1 MPEQSDRQELV
12 AELMYEMQAEGT
24 ANGKFADAA
33 HDALGLNRTDVRC
46 LDIVEREGGR
56 LTAGELAEL
65 SGLTGAAVTGILD
78 RLEAKGYARRVRSDG
93 DRRRVFVEL
102 TPLMHQRTDEIWGP
116 MAVEGQKM
124 VTNLSTAELGLLRDW
139 FRAGREL
146 NEREVERVR
155 KLSFGQR

>member
-1 MPEQSDRQELV
+1 VANQSHRDELV

-24 ANGKFADAA
+24 ANQKFADAA
-33 HDALGLNRTDVRC
+33 HETLGLNRTDVRC
-46 LDIVEREGGR
+46 LDIIEREGGR
-56 LTAGELAEL
+56 LMAGELAEL
-65 SGLTGAAVTGILD
+65 SGLMGAAVTGILD
-78 RLEAKGYARRVRSDG
+78 RLEAKGYARRVRDDS

-102 TPLMHQRTDEIWGP
+102 TQLMHERSGEIWGP

-124 VTNLSTAELGLLRDW
+124 VANLSTAELELLRDW

-155 KLSFGQR
+155 SLSFE